1 MLTRRHAILT
11 GLLPWPGLGQAQQP
25 CPLPVL
31 ELEGSG
37 TGAGRIAVFGQ
48 AFRPGDLPAGMGVSA
63 RMADGTDLPCQ
74 VDAKTLHPDGSVR
87 HAVMAMACPALPDG
101 RRAGLTLATA
111 RAPAAA
117 PLDLSAALRGR
128 QARVEVR
135 AGGETWHVD
144 LLDALPAALR
154 ESAWQR
160 GPLAVQARIE
170 RHVTLRATRSL
181 RLVADV
187 AVRGDGTLWVEAWF
201 RNDAAMRPL
210 GGAASYE
217 ARVLLDGEAALAV
230 EIPVQH
236 QYTAWGRLL
245 GPAPPARIRH
255 GAHYLAEAGAVA
267 RYGVETGVNEAIL
280 AQMAAAVA
288 APEWCPP
295 LGNRLI
301 TKHMG
306 QGGARP
312 ELGPAT
318 QAQAVWLIT
327 ADRRAEAFAIGQA
340 EAAGAIPWHFW
351 DPVAERW
358 LDSDAWPRLWIDWR
372 GGSPPTGLSQAVG
385 GESGWG
391 VTSSHQPDL
400 SFMPYLLTGRRA
412 FLDNLQAQAAWS
424 VLSQPPGT
432 RGRPRD
438 GQPGGGVNVVRGNQ
452 LRGAAWSLRQLEHAA
467 WASPDDDPHRSWL
480 RRAAAGNW
488 AWIQSQ
494 IPTWTRDQGEA
505 HGRIE
510 GVYGGEGLLP
520 PWQQDYFA
528 STAAIAAR
536 RGDPAARAVF
546 TWMANF
552 LLGRFTAEAK
562 GFSPHDGCAYLIAMG
577 APGTLTSWADIGA
590 ATRAAGLSNGDG
602 WSKSE
607 GNYAQLA
614 LQSLAAL
621 SDVLGMEEAARV
633 RTWLIRAGAPFT
645 SQTDYRRDPILNIV
659 PRTGC

>member
-1 MLTRRHAILT
+1 MLTRRHALLA
-11 GLLPWPGLGQAQQP
+11 GLLPWPALGHAQQH

-31 ELEGSG
+31 ELEGTG
-37 TGAGRIAVFGQ
+37 AGAGRIAVFGQ

-63 RMADGTDLPCQ
+63 RMADGTTLPCQ
-74 VDAKTLHPDGSVR
+74 VDAKTFHPDGSVR

-111 RAPAAA
+111 SAPAAA
-117 PLDLSAALRGR
+117 PLNHAAALRGR
-128 QARVEVR
+128 RALVEVR
-135 AGGETWHVD
+135 AGGETWRVD
-144 LLDALPAALR
+144 LLEALPAALR
-154 ESAWQR
+154 ESPWQR
-160 GPLAVQARIE
+160 GPLAVQARIH

-187 AVRGDGTLWVEAWF
+187 AVRADGTLWVEAWF

-210 GGAASYE
+210 GGAATYE
-217 ARVLLDGEAALAV
+217 ARVLLDGNVALNT

-245 GPAPPARIRH
+245 GPAPPARVRH

-267 RYGVETGVNEAIL
+267 RYGVETGVDEAVL
-280 AQMAAAVA
+280 ARMATAMT
-288 APEWCPP
+288 APQWRPP
-295 LGNRLI
+295 LASREV
-301 TKHMG
+301 TKNMG
-306 QGGARP
+306 QGGARAD
-312 ELGPAT
+312 LGPAT

-358 LDSDAWPRLWIDWR
+358 LDSDAWPRLWIDGR
-372 GGSPPTGLSQAVG
+372 GGPPPTGLSQPVSG
-385 GESGWG
+385 DSGWQ

-400 SFMPYLLTGRRA
+400 SFVPYLLTGRRA

-424 VLSQPPGT
+424 VLSQAPRI
-432 RGRPRD
+432 RGRAGD
-438 GQPGGGVNVVRGNQ
+438 GEPGGGVNVVRGNQ
-452 LRGAAWSLRQLEHAA
+452 LRGAAWSLRQLENAA
-467 WASPDDDPHRSWL
+467 WASPDDDPHRAWL
-480 RRAAAGNW
+480 RGAAAGNW
-488 AWIQSQ
+488 AWIRSQ
-494 IPTWTRDQGEA
+494 IPSWTREQGEA
-505 HGRIE
+505 HGRIA
-510 GVYGGEGLLP
+510 GVYGGQGLLP

-552 LLGRFTAEAK
+552 LMGRFTAGAE
-562 GFSPHDGCAYLIAMG
+562 GFSPHDGCAYLIAIG
-577 APGTLTSWADIGA
+577 APGTLSRWADIGA

-602 WSKSE
+602 WAKSQ
-607 GNYAQLA
+607 GDYAQLA

-621 SDVLGMEEAARV
+621 SDVVGLEDAARI
-633 RTWLIRAGAPFT
+633 RAWLISAGAPFT
-645 SQTDYRRDPILNIV
+645 SQSDFRRDPILNIV
-659 PRTGC
+659 PPTPC